1 MTHQNNRSEQ
11 ALELTDRA
19 SSSNYP
25 PTPLMHTETEA
36 ALGQQGLQPTY
47 AMELGLD
54 SIPHGCYGTMMN
66 TIGAVL
72 GFCGSIPCIVCC
84 PNPYK
89 RIPQGYVGLVTR
101 FGKFYKCVDPGL
113 VKINPVTEKVLKVD
127 IKIQISEIPEQEI
140 MTQDN
145 VNVKIE
151 SVLFWHVMD
160 PYQSQYAVTDVER
173 ALTERTQTT
182 LRHILGGKVLQD
194 AIENREAIAGEIQDV
209 IEPSARLWGV
219 KIESILIK
227 DIMFSP
233 ELQASLSSAAQA
245 KRVGESRVIAAKAE
259 VDAAKLMRDAANIL
273 NTPAAMQI
281 RYLETLSSMAK
292 NGQGPKTIFMPL
304 DASNKMDM
312 RLGQPSGSQPM

>member
-1 MTHQNNRSEQ
+1 
-11 ALELTDRA
+11 
-19 SSSNYP
+19 
-25 PTPLMHTETEA
+25 
-36 ALGQQGLQPTY
+36 
-47 AMELGLD
+47 
-54 SIPHGCYGTMMN
+54 MMN
-66 TIGAVL
+66 TIGAVI

-113 VKINPVTEKVLKVD
+113 VKINPVTETVRKVD

-151 SVLFWHVMD
+151 SVLFWHIMD

-292 NGQGPKTIFMPL
+292 NGAGPKTIFMPL

>member
-1 MTHQNNRSEQ
+1 MSYRNHNSEQ
-11 ALELTDRA
+11 PLELTDRG
-19 SSSNYP
+19 SSSSYP
-25 PTPLMHTETEA
+25 ATPNMIPDSTEV

-47 AMELGLD
+47 AMQIGLE
-54 SIPHGCYGTMMN
+54 SIPH
-66 TIGAVL
+66 
-72 GFCGSIPCIVCC
+72 FPCLFCC

-89 RIPQGYVGLVTR
+89 RIPQGHVGLVSR

-113 VKINPVTEKVLKVD
+113 VKINPVTEKVRKVD

-151 SVLFWHVMD
+151 SVLFWHIID

-173 ALTERTQTT
+173 ALRERTMTT
-182 LRHILGGKVLQD
+182 LRHILGLKVLQD
-194 AIENREAIAGEIQDV
+194 AIENREAISAEIQDV
-209 IEPSARLWGV
+209 IEPSAKIWGV

-245 KRVGESRVIAAKAE
+245 KRLGESRVIAAKAE

-281 RYLETLSSMAK
+281 RYLETLSSMSK

-304 DASNKMDM
+304 ESTSRMDPK
-312 RLGQPSGSQPM
+312 LGQPSGSQPL

>member
-54 SIPHGCYGTMMN
+54 SIPHIQLEQSWDSVDRTYLPWPRIN
-66 TIGAVL
+66 L
-72 GFCGSIPCIVCC
+72 H
-84 PNPYK
+84 NPS
-89 RIPQGYVGLVTR
+89 GYVGLVTR

>member
-1 MTHQNNRSEQ
+1 MLR
-11 ALELTDRA
+11 ELLRKGQYFCFMVYFGCFNFCSLYTCI
-19 SSSNYP
+19 SS
-25 PTPLMHTETEA
+25 
-36 ALGQQGLQPTY
+36 
-47 AMELGLD
+47 
-54 SIPHGCYGTMMN
+54 I
-66 TIGAVL
+66 
-72 GFCGSIPCIVCC
+72 
-84 PNPYK
+84 
-89 RIPQGYVGLVTR
+89 
-101 FGKFYKCVDPGL
+101 
-113 VKINPVTEKVLKVD
+113 
-127 IKIQISEIPEQEI
+127 
-140 MTQDN
+140 
-145 VNVKIE
+145 
-151 SVLFWHVMD
+151 
-160 PYQSQYAVTDVER
+160 
-173 ALTERTQTT
+173 RTQTT

-233 ELQASLSSAAQA
+233 ELQVSLSSAAQA

>member
-1 MTHQNNRSEQ
+1 MSRQANSDQSMELNDRRSS
-11 ALELTDRA
+11 T
-19 SSSNYP
+19 SYP
-25 PTPLMHTETEA
+25 PASNMHPDNTEA
-36 ALGQQGLQPTY
+36 GLGQQGLQPTY
-47 AMELGLD
+47 AMELGLET
-54 SIPHGCYGTMMN
+54 IPHGCYGTMMN
-66 TIGAVL
+66 GIGAIV
-72 GFCGSIPCIVCC
+72 GFFGAFPCIICC

-89 RIPQGYVGLVTR
+89 RVPQGNVGLVSR

-113 VKINPVTEKVLKVD
+113 IKVNPVTEKVRKVD

-151 SVLFWHVMD
+151 SVLFWHIID

-182 LRHILGGKVLQD
+182 LRHILGSKALQD
-194 AIENREAIAGEIQDV
+194 AIENREAISGEIQDV
-209 IEPSARLWGV
+209 IEPSAKIWGV

-227 DIMFSP
+227 DIQFSP

-245 KRVGESRVIAAKAE
+245 KRLGESRVIAAKAE
-259 VDAAKLMRDAANIL
+259 VDSAKLMRDAANIL

-304 DASNKMDM
+304 DASNRMTQNI
-312 RLGQPSGSQPM
+312 GQPSGSK

>member
-1 MTHQNNRSEQ
+1 MSHVLTVNIARSQNS
-11 ALELTDRA
+11 
-19 SSSNYP
+19 
-25 PTPLMHTETEA
+25 
-36 ALGQQGLQPTY
+36 
-47 AMELGLD
+47 
-54 SIPHGCYGTMMN
+54 
-66 TIGAVL
+66 
-72 GFCGSIPCIVCC
+72 
-84 PNPYK
+84 
-89 RIPQGYVGLVTR
+89 
-101 FGKFYKCVDPGL
+101 
-113 VKINPVTEKVLKVD
+113 
-127 IKIQISEIPEQEI
+127 
-140 MTQDN
+140 
-145 VNVKIE
+145 
-151 SVLFWHVMD
+151 
-160 PYQSQYAVTDVER
+160 
-173 ALTERTQTT
+173 TQTT

-209 IEPSARLWGV
+209 IEPSAKVWGV

-304 DASNKMDM
+304 ESSNNLDLK
-312 RLGQPSGSQPM
+312 LGQPSGSQPL

>member
-1 MTHQNNRSEQ
+1 MIPDT
-11 ALELTDRA
+11 
-19 SSSNYP
+19 
-25 PTPLMHTETEA
+25 TEV

-47 AMELGLD
+47 AMQIGLE
-54 SIPHGCYGTMMN
+54 SIPHGCYGSMMN
-66 TIGAVL
+66 AIGAVI
-72 GFCGSIPCIVCC
+72 GFCGSFPCIFCC

-89 RIPQGYVGLVTR
+89 RIPQGHVGLVSR

-113 VKINPVTEKVLKVD
+113 VKINPVTEQVRKVD

-151 SVLFWHVMD
+151 SVLFWHIID

-173 ALTERTQTT
+173 ALTERTMTT
-182 LRHILGGKVLQD
+182 LRHILGLKVLQD
-194 AIENREAIAGEIQDV
+194 AIENREAISAEIQDV
-209 IEPSARLWGV
+209 IEPSAKIWGV

-245 KRVGESRVIAAKAE
+245 KRLGESRVIAAKAE

-281 RYLETLSSMAK
+281 RYLETLSSMSK

-304 DASNKMDM
+304 ESTSRMDPK
-312 RLGQPSGSQPM
+312 LGQPSGSQPL